1 MKHVRI
7 SELKSHLSQHLRSV
21 EAGQVLEITDRARP
35 IARVVPIAR
44 EANDLDIVPAQR
56 PFSSLRKRRFPAAKL
71 SIGSLEALR
80 MERGSR

>member
-1 MKHVRI
+1 MKLVRI

-21 EAGQVLEITDRARP
+21 ESGEVLEITDRARP

-44 EANDLDIVPAQR
+44 EASDLDLVPAQR
-56 PFSSLRKRRFPAAKL
+56 PFRSVSKRRIPPAKL

-80 MERGSR
+80 KERGSR